1 LLPFAAFLGALATTS
16 ILYALATRM
25 GRTSVATL
33 LLAGIGLGSLAG
45 SITGL
50 MVYLSNDRQLRDLAF
65 WSLGSLG
72 GATWT
77 KAAIAIALTGPV
89 FLASPFLAR
98 SLNALSLGE
107 AEAFHLGV
115 PVQRVKRMM
124 IALTSVAVGASVALA
139 GPIGFVGI
147 VVPHLLRL
155 TVGADHRLV
164 LPGSI
169 FLGASLLVLADVLA
183 RTLAAPAEAPIGILT
198 ALMGAPFFL
207 WLLSTRM
214 RHHE

>member
-72 GATWT
+72 GAT
-77 KAAIAIALTGPV
+77 
-89 FLASPFLAR
+89 
-98 SLNALSLGE
+98 
-107 AEAFHLGV
+107 
-115 PVQRVKRMM
+115 
-124 IALTSVAVGASVALA
+124 
-139 GPIGFVGI
+139 
-147 VVPHLLRL
+147 
-155 TVGADHRLV
+155 
-164 LPGSI
+164 
-169 FLGASLLVLADVLA
+169 
-183 RTLAAPAEAPIGILT
+183 
-198 ALMGAPFFL
+198 
-207 WLLSTRM
+207 
-214 RHHE
+214 